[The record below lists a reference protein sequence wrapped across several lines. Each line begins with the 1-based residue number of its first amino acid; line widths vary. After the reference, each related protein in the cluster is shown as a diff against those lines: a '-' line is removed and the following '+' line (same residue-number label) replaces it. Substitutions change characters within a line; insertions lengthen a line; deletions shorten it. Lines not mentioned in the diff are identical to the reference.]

1 MYSAH
6 LIAQTTE
13 ELVRH
18 LELSCR
24 VAKRES
30 DRRRAKS
37 RVNIGAAF
45 DSWRELRS
53 ALDIVTGHLQYII
66 SFIVRASD

>member
-1 MYSAH
+1 NVS
-6 LIAQTTE
+6 
-13 ELVRH
+13 
-18 LELSCR
+18 S

-53 ALDIVTGHLQYII
+53 ALGIKTDPELAFFLLRQPWLMWSCSYE
-66 SFIVRASD
+66 RAH